1 MYLQKYTF
9 LPKITGGE
17 ERVNAAY
24 VIIYYTRSENGPGGE
39 RVNL

>member
-9 LPKITGGE
+9 FPKITGGE

-24 VIIYYTRSENGPGGE
+24 VIILHKVREWP
-39 RVNL
+39 RK